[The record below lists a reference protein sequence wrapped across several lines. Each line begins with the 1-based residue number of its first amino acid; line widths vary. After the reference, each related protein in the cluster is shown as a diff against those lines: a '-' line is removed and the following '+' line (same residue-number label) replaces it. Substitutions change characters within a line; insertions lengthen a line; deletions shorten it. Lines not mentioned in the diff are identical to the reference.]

1 MLPHLERIRS
11 EFDIEFLADIKPNLS
26 KQQIYALA
34 NSGFVAVQ
42 LGIESLSDQLL
53 IRMRKGNR
61 ALQHLQTLKWF
72 NEAGIAVHYNIL
84 THIPGE
90 TAEDYREALAYAR
103 HIQHINPPSGVFPIE
118 LNRYA
123 PLFENWSAYGF
134 QRPVPSPFYEAI
146 LDRDRIDLQRFS
158 YAFVGHHPATREASV
173 TKAREEFMG
182 FVETKWIPEYPLENF
197 FYWVGPGR
205 VFLAR
210 EGSRPLHTVLER
222 NAARLFLSCDQ
233 IQSVEKLIER
243 FGDGAPGS
251 ALRDIDRMIDDGILV
266 RSTDG
271 THVLATAVRRMTLRP
286 SFKNALEQASAASS
300 RSERV

>member
-1 MLPHLERIRS
+1 MCQWRVRPELCNSAAKTANPHRLSACARRALEGAAGANCPAIHDQLRDFSDDSRVLPHLERIRS

-205 VFLAR
+205 V
-210 EGSRPLHTVLER
+210 
-222 NAARLFLSCDQ
+222 
-233 IQSVEKLIER
+233 
-243 FGDGAPGS
+243 
-251 ALRDIDRMIDDGILV
+251 
-266 RSTDG
+266 
-271 THVLATAVRRMTLRP
+271 
-286 SFKNALEQASAASS
+286 
-300 RSERV
+300 